1 MAREWLVKSTT
12 KIMARCTLKE
22 GADVQEVRRTM
33 QKRGYTL
40 RAYKQADGTVK
51 YTLRKKS
58 YHYKTKEK

>member
-1 MAREWLVKSTT
+1 MAKC
-12 KIMARCTLKE
+12 ILKP
-22 GADVQEVRRTM
+22 GADIQQVRLEMR
-33 QKRGYTL
+33 KRGYTL

>member
-1 MAREWLVKSTT
+1 
-12 KIMARCTLKE
+12 MARCTLKE
-22 GADVQEVRRTM
+22 GADVQEVRRIM